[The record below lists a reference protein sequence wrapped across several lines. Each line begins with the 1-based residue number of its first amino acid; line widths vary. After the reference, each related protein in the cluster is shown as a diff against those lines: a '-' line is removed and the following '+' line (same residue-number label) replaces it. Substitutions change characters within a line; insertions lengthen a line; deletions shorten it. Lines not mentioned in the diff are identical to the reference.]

1 MLIDIHT
8 HSPNDKAGISLVDA
22 SLQNVAALRLHGVL
36 YSMGIHPCNIPE
48 NWKENAEIIREALR
62 KHQIAAV
69 GECGFD
75 RTSSFPIEMQKEV
88 FDTLSQISAEAN
100 SPIIIHCVRAAD
112 VLLQYSNRMPAP
124 GMWILH
130 GFRGKP
136 AAMHQLL
143 NAGYSISFGQHFNA
157 ESLKACPAERI
168 FVETDTASH
177 DVLTET
183 YRRCREMRGEK
194 IETDIERNFVRL
206 FHNEMPSDAKNTPP
220 CGNNV

>member
-1 MLIDIHT
+1 MLVDIHT

-22 SLQNVAALRLHGVL
+22 SLQNIAALRPHGVL

-48 NWKENAEIIREALR
+48 NWKENAEIVREALR

-75 RTSSFPIEMQKEV
+75 RTSPYPIEMQKEV

-112 VLLQYSNRMPAP
+112 ILLQYSNRMPAP

-143 NAGYSISFGQHFNA
+143 NAGFSISFGQHFNA

-177 DVLTET
+177 DVLTEI

>member
-22 SLQNVAALRLHGVL
+22 SLQNVAALRPHGVL

-75 RTSSFPIEMQKEV
+75 RTSPYPIEMQKEV

-112 VLLQYSNRMPAP
+112 ILLQYSNRMPAP

-143 NAGYSISFGQHFNA
+143 NAGFSISFGQHFNA

-168 FVETDTASH
+168 FIETDTASH

>member
-1 MLIDIHT
+1 MLVDIHT

-22 SLQNVAALRLHGVL
+22 SLQNVAALRPHGVL

-48 NWKENAEIIREALR
+48 NWKENAEIVREALR

-75 RTSSFPIEMQKEV
+75 RTSPYPIEMQKEA

-112 VLLQYSNRMPAP
+112 ILLQYSNRMPAP

-143 NAGYSISFGQHFNA
+143 NAGFSISFGQHFNA

>member
-22 SLQNVAALRLHGVL
+22 SLQNVAALRPHGVL

-48 NWKENAEIIREALR
+48 NWKENAEIVREALR

-75 RTSSFPIEMQKEV
+75 RTSPYPIEKQKEV

-112 VLLQYSNRMPAP
+112 ILLQYSNRMPAP
-124 GMWILH
+124 GMWFLH

-143 NAGYSISFGQHFNA
+143 NAGFSISFGQHFNA

-206 FHNEMPSDAKNTPP
+206 FHNEMPRDAKNTPP

>member
-1 MLIDIHT
+1 MLVDIHT

-22 SLQNVAALRLHGVL
+22 SLQNVAALRPHGVL

-48 NWKENAEIIREALR
+48 NWKENAEIVREALR

-75 RTSSFPIEMQKEV
+75 RTSPYPIEKQKEV

-112 VLLQYSNRMPAP
+112 ILLQYSNRMPAP
-124 GMWILH
+124 GMWIVH

>member
-22 SLQNVAALRLHGVL
+22 SLQNVAALRPHGVL

-48 NWKENAEIIREALR
+48 NWKENAEIVREALR

-112 VLLQYSNRMPAP
+112 VLMQYSNRMPAP

-143 NAGYSISFGQHFNA
+143 NAGFSISFGQHFNA